1 MKLLLLFVSLVTAA
15 AAQQGSGSWDADIVA
30 EEAPEPEPEPKAEPP
45 PPPPPAPPPPPPN
58 GKKVVATLAISGA
71 VSQDSFAAELQKKLP
86 QDAVVSVTAYEMA
99 VKSSATLTCP
109 TGGSFSQKQLDQ
121 FVAGVKAASGAESI
135 TLGTVGGCARRRLGT
150 VASSRR
156 QLAKTAAA
164 IGYEVKT
171 SDPAA
176 ASKMATAMTDT
187 TAFAK
192 ALVAQINK
200 AGNDLV
206 TLSESDAT
214 SEKPEVTTE
223 IKYEIVV
230 PKGTDVSPITLLVQG
245 YTVTDGKSALAT
257 IADSAKVPGTPKIEA
272 KDVTGTS
279 TVTSPPPPPPPPR
292 CGRGCVSNS
301 EFCIGSA
308 AAGQMFSVRCK
319 SGYTG
324 GGTATCNSNSR
335 WSLPSCRKAPE
346 PVAAAADDADN
357 DHNDDDDGM
366 SPGLIVV
373 LVFGGIVVVMCVV
386 NALDSGSGSSSG
398 GRSRSTGGSGACG
411 GGGAGCGGGCGGGGG

>member
-15 AAQQGSGSWDADIVA
+15 AAQQGSGSWDVDIVA

-121 FVAGVKAASGAESI
+121 FAAGVKAASGAESI
-135 TLGTVGGCARRRLGT
+135 TLGTVGGCARRRLGA

-156 QLAKTAAA
+156 QLAKTAAIA
-164 IGYEVKT
+164 YEVKT

-192 ALVAQINK
+192 ALVAEINN
-200 AGNDLV
+200 AGNDLA
-206 TLSESDAT
+206 TMSESDVK
-214 SEKPEVTTE
+214 SEKPKVTTAIE
-223 IKYEIVV
+223 YEIVV
-230 PKGTDVSPITLLVQG
+230 PKGTDASTITA
-245 YTVTDGKSALAT
+245 VTDDKSSLAT
-257 IADSAKVPGTPKIEA
+257 IANAAKVPGTPKIEA
-272 KDVTGTS
+272 TDLTATS
-279 TVTSPPPPPPPPR
+279 TVTS
-292 CGRGCVSNS
+292 G
-301 EFCIGSA
+301 GSL
-308 AAGQMFSVRCK
+308 QVV
-319 SGYTG
+319 
-324 GGTATCNSNSR
+324 
-335 WSLPSCRKAPE
+335 
-346 PVAAAADDADN
+346 VAAA
-357 DHNDDDDGM
+357 DDDGM
-366 SPGLIVV
+366 STGLLIVIIGGASAV
-373 LVFGGIVVVMCVV
+373 LAFVLYKLFT
-386 NALDSGSGSSSG
+386 
-398 GRSRSTGGSGACG
+398 RRG
-411 GGGAGCGGGCGGGGG
+411 GGVEGKTDEGLKKDQP